1 MLPAPGAQ
9 PTREMKSGTAVWFS
23 ARETVELCTQPERA
37 PSDHE
42 VYVEATCSLISSGT
56 EMLVYRGWRAPDEP
70 LGVETCEGSFGFP
83 VKYGYQVIGEVRQ
96 AGRET
101 QHLLGCRVFARHPH
115 QDAFTLRAGPNL
127 VVALPDE
134 VTDEQAAF
142 ANLYDVALNAL
153 MDAPV
158 NRGDVVVVLGL
169 GILGLII
176 TAELVRMGAHV
187 IGVDP
192 IGHRRTVARELGAA
206 GVAPP
211 EARDAVDEA
220 SGGNGADIAFEASGA
235 AAGLQ
240 TAFEVTGADGTI
252 CVVAYYGTK
261 DLTVRPGRHFH
272 FRSQRV
278 VSSSVVNVNAALS
291 RRWTRARRFNEA
303 LRRTSSIDV
312 DLFISDRFPLREA
325 SAAYRLVAEPNPETM
340 GVLLEYRGR
349 H

>member
-1 MLPAPGAQ
+1 MRA
-9 PTREMKSGTAVWFS
+9 GTAVWFS
-23 ARETVELCTQPERA
+23 ARETVELCTYPGRA

-42 VYVEATCSLISSGT
+42 VYVEAMCSLISSGT
-56 EMLVYRGWRAPDEP
+56 EMLVYRGQRAPDEP

-83 VKYGYQVIGEVRQ
+83 VKYGYQVIGEVRE
-96 AGRET
+96 AGRKT
-101 QHLLGCRVFARHPH
+101 QHLLGRRVFTRHPH
-115 QDAFTLRAGPNL
+115 QDAFTLRADPNL

-134 VTDEQAAF
+134 VSDEQAAF

-158 NRGDVVVVLGL
+158 YRGDVVVVLGL
-169 GILGLII
+169 GIIGLIV
-176 TAELVRMGAHV
+176 TDELTRMGAHV

-192 IGHRRTVARELGAA
+192 IGHRRGIARELGAA
-206 GVAPP
+206 GVAPS
-211 EARDAVDEA
+211 EA
-220 SGGNGADIAFEASGA
+220 SESANALSEGRGADIAFEVSGA

-261 DLTVRPGRHFH
+261 DLTVRPAHHFH

-278 VSSSVVNVNAALS
+278 VSTSVVNVNAALS

-303 LRRTSSIDV
+303 LRRTSNIDI
-312 DLFISDRFPLREA
+312 DLFISNRFPLSEA
-325 SAAYRLVAEPNPETM
+325 PAAYRLVAEPNPETM
-340 GVLLEYRGR
+340 GVLLEHTCRI
-349 H
+349 